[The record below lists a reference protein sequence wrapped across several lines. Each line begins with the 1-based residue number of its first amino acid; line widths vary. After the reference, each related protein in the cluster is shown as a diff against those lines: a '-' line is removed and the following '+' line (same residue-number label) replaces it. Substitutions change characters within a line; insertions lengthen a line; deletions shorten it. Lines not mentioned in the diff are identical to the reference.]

1 MSEKIEDRKDSEEG
15 REDGA
20 MPAWADSLGKGLKSL
35 HDRLDA
41 LEKERKD
48 SRDEGEDPIENTDGK
63 KRADEAAEVADRKD
77 SEKEE
82 AKEIEAKAAKERE
95 DKSRKDG
102 EEREEKERADR
113 ARHDASIV
121 KANRE
126 MEAQIREMN
135 ARLNNVY
142 AEPSYEDRNAIASA
156 RSRADSLYQ
165 GLSGQPASQ
174 PLPGESPI
182 SYRKRLV
189 DGLRKFSATFKDT
202 RVDSLTGEV
211 FDHIESQIYADAA
224 AALKSPEV
232 MPAGQLR
239 AVTRND
245 MGHIVTEYIGDAKA
259 AWAPFSAG
267 AAFTV
272 KLNKPAAH

>member
-1 MSEKIEDRKDSEEG
+1 MSEQIEDRKDGEEG

-20 MPAWADSLGKGLKSL
+20 MPAWADSLGKGLKAL

-63 KRADEAAEVADRKD
+63 KRADEAEEVADRKD
-77 SEKEE
+77 GEKEE

-95 DKSRKDG
+95 DKERKDS
-102 EEREEKERADR
+102 EERADR
-113 ARHDASIV
+113 ARHDAAII

-142 AEPSYEDRNAIASA
+142 TEPSYEDRNAIAAA

-202 RVDSLTGEV
+202 RVDSLSGEV

-267 AAFTV
+267 AAYTV
-272 KLNKPAAH
+272 KLNKPAH